1 MSHSQTATRSLSS
14 KRLPLAD
21 DPTMSSLLTGPAA
34 KLPPINLFRALAN
47 ASSLAPDYMRHFAR
61 LFEPLELDSRIERL
75 LVLLTGKLSGCE
87 YVWRQNVVVAKSL
100 GISDEEIAE
109 LGEGN
114 LQAPCFS
121 PAQQAAFRFA
131 EEALEVVEVT
141 DATYAEAAEYFSPRA
156 LTEVLFVVGSY
167 MFLSRLVRSGGV
179 PLDEKLAEVPPGAR
193 K

>member
-1 MSHSQTATRSLSS
+1 MSDPQTATRSLSS
-14 KRLPLAD
+14 RRLPLAD
-21 DPTMSSLLTGPAA
+21 DPTMNSLLMGPAA

-47 ASSLAPDYMRHFAR
+47 ATSLAPDYMRYFAR

-100 GISDEEIAE
+100 GISDEEIAA
-109 LGEGN
+109 LGEGD

-121 PAQQAAFRFA
+121 PAQTAVFRFA

-141 DATYAEAAEYFSPRA
+141 DATYAEADKYFSPRA

-167 MFLSRLVRSGGV
+167 MFLSRLVRTGGV
-179 PLDEKLAEVPPGAR
+179 PLDEKPAEVPPGAL